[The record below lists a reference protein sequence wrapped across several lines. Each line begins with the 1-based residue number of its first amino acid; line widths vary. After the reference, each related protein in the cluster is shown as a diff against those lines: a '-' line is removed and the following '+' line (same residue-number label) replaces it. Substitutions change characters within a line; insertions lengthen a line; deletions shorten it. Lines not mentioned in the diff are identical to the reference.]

1 MSSWDHVLEL
11 FPPTKRL
18 ELTDLEADYLPL
30 YATNGFAA
38 FFKDTC
44 CIFALFQTPA
54 IWCEGVGTLWR
65 FTSDNTELVERK
77 FRYLVSHLDEVKDF
91 NIISG
96 TATFQHKQIK

>member
-30 YATNGFAA
+30 YATNRFAA

-54 IWCEGVGTLWR
+54 I
-65 FTSDNTELVERK
+65 
-77 FRYLVSHLDEVKDF
+77 
-91 NIISG
+91 
-96 TATFQHKQIK
+96 